1 MKRFP
6 YERFLMLDSILDHIK
21 KQLTCYEDSNNFLQS
36 RRFLF
41 EFAVIWNILE
51 KKKMRNH
58 ASIEKVSRFV
68 EKMQNIENINITEIF
83 EYFKKRYTNNT
94 DYLNL
99 FKALRWIDKEK
110 DKKDETYRI
119 LTLENPIDKD
129 KIKAILYIIF
139 RLRNNLFHGEKSIL
153 TIDQQ
158 RETFNLVNSF
168 LLDILETPNRN

>member
-1 MKRFP
+1 MP
-6 YERFLMLDSILDHIK
+6 DSTIDRIK

-41 EFAVIWNILE
+41 EFAVIWNLFE
-51 KKKMRNH
+51 KKKMGNN
-58 ASIEKVSRFV
+58 ASIAKVSRFV
-68 EKMQNIENINITEIF
+68 EGLQNIENINVTEIF
-83 EYFKKRYTNNT
+83 EYFKNRYTNNT
-94 DYLNL
+94 DHPNL
-99 FKALRWIDKEK
+99 FEALRWRDKEK

-119 LTLENPIDKD
+119 LTLENPIGKD

-158 RETFNLVNSF
+158 RATFNLVNSF

>member
-1 MKRFP
+1 
-6 YERFLMLDSILDHIK
+6 MLDSILDHIK

-83 EYFKKRYTNNT
+83 EYFKNRYTNNT
-94 DYLNL
+94 DHLNL

-158 RETFNLVNSF
+158 CETFNLVNSF

>member
-1 MKRFP
+1 
-6 YERFLMLDSILDHIK
+6 MLDSILDHIK

-83 EYFKKRYTNNT
+83 EYFKNRYTNNT
-94 DYLNL
+94 DHLNL

>member
-58 ASIEKVSRFV
+58 ASIFDVSDFIDGL
-68 EKMQNIENINITEIF
+68 QNINVTEIF
-83 EYFKKRYTNNT
+83 EYFKNRYTNNHNH
-94 DYLNL
+94 LNL
-99 FKALRWIDKEK
+99 FETLWWRRSKRTQ
-110 DKKDETYRI
+110 KDETHRI
-119 LTLENPIDKD
+119 LILENPIDKD
-129 KIKAILYIIF
+129 KIKAVLYIIF

-168 LLDILETPNRN
+168 LLDIVETPNRN

>member
-1 MKRFP
+1 
-6 YERFLMLDSILDHIK
+6 MLDSILDHIK

>member
-6 YERFLMLDSILDHIK
+6 YERFLMLDSILDRIK

-41 EFAVIWNILE
+41 EFAVIWNIFE

-58 ASIEKVSRFV
+58 ASIFDVSDLV
-68 EKMQNIENINITEIF
+68 DGLQNIENINVTEIF
-83 EYFKKRYTNNT
+83 EYFKNRYKNNH
-94 DYLNL
+94 DHLNL
-99 FKALRWIDKEK
+99 FEALRWRRSERTQ
-110 DKKDETYRI
+110 KDETHRI
-119 LTLENPIDKD
+119 LILENPIDKD
-129 KIKAILYIIF
+129 KIKAVLYIIF
-139 RLRNNLFHGEKSIL
+139 RLRNNLFHGEKNIL